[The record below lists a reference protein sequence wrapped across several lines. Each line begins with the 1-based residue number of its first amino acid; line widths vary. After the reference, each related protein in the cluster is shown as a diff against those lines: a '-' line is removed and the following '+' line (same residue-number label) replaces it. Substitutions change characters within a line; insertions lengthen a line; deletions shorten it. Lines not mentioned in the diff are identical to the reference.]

1 MGSLMGKFLRRPD
14 VKTMIA
20 TAAES
25 RGIPTNSNGLSAA
38 YTAAPTTPAPL
49 QFDNP
54 ERAGRIEASLGRAA
68 FGPERIREILMQL
81 KEANF
86 LANGGRVGFQEGGP
100 VPLRPMVMSD
110 RRVNNN
116 SNMAIMPFVSPTL
129 NTDNQ
134 GRLVNSITGVPLN
147 IETTPTSLPLSGETT
162 PTSLQFDN
170 PERAERIEASL
181 GRAAFGPERIRQ
193 ILEELKA
200 MNYLA
205 NGGIVSLLLRKK

>member
-1 MGSLMGKFLRRPD
+1 MGRMMRNFLQSGQI
-14 VKTMIA
+14 KNMIA
-20 TAAES
+20 RVAEAK
-25 RGIPTNSNGLSAA
+25 GMTPAVPT
-38 YTAAPTTPAPL
+38 TPTTPAPL

-68 FGPERIREILMQL
+68 FGPDRIREILMQL
-81 KEANF
+81 KESNF

-110 RRVNNN
+110 RRLNTTDLSPIQNI
-116 SNMAIMPFVSPTL
+116 APRPGIFPPTL

-181 GRAAFGPERIRQ
+181 IRAAFGPERIRQ

-200 MNYLA
+200 INYLA
-205 NGGIVSLLLRKK
+205 DGGIVSLLLRKR